1 MACLI
6 AGNFLLN
13 IVEAQ
18 ISPNEDN
25 AVLEGFGMF
34 FNVVFIIELA
44 INMFS
49 TFVREFFSDLWN
61 WFDTIVVGVSL
72 ISMLS
77 DSEFLQISPR
87 SIVYCPVYH
96 NLFPLVSRLSRHHPR
111 PSTVSFQPDP
121 KS

>member
-1 MACLI
+1 VQIFVACLI
-6 AGNFLLN
+6 GGNFLLN
-13 IVEAQ
+13 IIEAQ
-18 ISPNEDN
+18 IAPTEDN

-49 TFVREFFSDLWN
+49 TLVMEFFSDPWN

-77 DSEFLQISPR
+77 DSEFLPFSGLGFR
-87 SIVYCPVYH
+87 V
-96 NLFPLVSRLSRHHPR
+96 
-111 PSTVSFQPDP
+111 
-121 KS
+121 

>member
-72 ISMLS
+72 ISI
-77 DSEFLQISPR
+77 FR
-87 SIVYCPVYH
+87 
-96 NLFPLVSRLSRHHPR
+96 
-111 PSTVSFQPDP
+111 TVSSCRFLPGLLSIAQCIITC
-121 KS
+121 SRS

>member
-77 DSEFLQISPR
+77 DSEFPAK
-87 SIVYCPVYH
+87 P
-96 NLFPLVSRLSRHHPR
+96 
-111 PSTVSFQPDP
+111 
-121 KS
+121 